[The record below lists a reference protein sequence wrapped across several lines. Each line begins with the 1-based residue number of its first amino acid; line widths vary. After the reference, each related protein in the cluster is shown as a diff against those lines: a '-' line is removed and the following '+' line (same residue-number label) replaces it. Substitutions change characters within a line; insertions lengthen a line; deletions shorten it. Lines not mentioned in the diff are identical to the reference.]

1 MDGFDNHNYFYPFP
15 PINAIGNPYPGYTN
29 NFNMNNFFM
38 MNNYSMMN
46 HYPMFQMDQNINE
59 PWAESYEQRS
69 FYKMNQKEEQISP
82 GPNKINIVFKTTSK
96 VKTNMVADY
105 GQTMSDVILLYLKK
119 EGKENLF
126 KRCSGIF
133 FLFNAQMIDIFDETK
148 VEDFFKNKSNALI
161 IVNEMKFVIGA

>member
-1 MDGFDNHNYFYPFP
+1 MFTNNNPQFFMP
-15 PINAIGNPYPGYTN
+15 PPLPGIGNPNMNYIQN
-29 NFNMNNFFM
+29 MNMMWNFNM
-38 MNNYSMMN
+38 MNPMN
-46 HYPMFQMDQNINE
+46 PMYPMDQNINE

-133 FLFNAQMIDIFDETK
+133 FLYNAQMIDVFDETK
-148 VEDFFKNKSNALI
+148 VEEFFKDVSNPLI
-161 IVNEMKFVIGA
+161 FVNEMKFVIGA